1 MPLLGIGTSKYLF
14 KLYLDDFYIDFA
26 KNLPNNFSFFANLT
40 HSVSTIISWLCNF
53 QKSKSPIFDDYFLY
67 HEKSFKNPP
76 NCTLS
81 AKMKFPWLEY
91 EKWYNASWYT
101 IKPDFCKY
109 CQILPEKM
117 DSGSGKPDTW
127 SRNYFVLKHIWVWMS
142 KSWKFQTYW
151 SNNTLNTEF
160 FQISRKMGYQIR
172 IYWA

>member
-1 MPLLGIGTSKYLF
+1 MTFILILQKIFQIIFLSLQILHIQFQQLFPDSATSKNLNP
-14 KLYLDDFYIDFA
+14 LYLMIISFIL
-26 KNLPNNFSFFANLT
+26 KNLSKIHQIAL
-40 HSVSTIISWLCNF
+40 SV
-53 QKSKSPIFDDYFLY
+53 Q
-67 HEKSFKNPP
+67 
-76 NCTLS
+76 
-81 AKMKFPWLEY
+81 KMKFPWLEY

-117 DSGSGKPDTW
+117 DSRSGKPDTW

-172 IYWA
+172 IYWG